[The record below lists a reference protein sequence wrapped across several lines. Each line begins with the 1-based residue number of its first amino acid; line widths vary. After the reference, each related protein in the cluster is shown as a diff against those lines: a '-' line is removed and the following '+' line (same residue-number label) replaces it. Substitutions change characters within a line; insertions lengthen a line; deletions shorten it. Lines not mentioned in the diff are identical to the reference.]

1 MLVRAGS
8 HANVSWLTAAAA
20 AASSGDDIAYDD
32 YGDHYD
38 VDEDSDSDSDDET
51 GSVHVQRSCIG
62 VRKRCLVD
70 DRCARQLASYR
81 HYCRENKKQNDCV
94 AVEWYARASLTSFYD
109 TMQWRRQRRGRGE
122 LPPYGW
128 TSKNYVICVCF
139 HCHGTSSY
147 HTTNTLQRA
156 TLIHRQYNRDW
167 GTSYSRP
174 PIYPYLTSPLL

>member
-1 MLVRAGS
+1 
-8 HANVSWLTAAAA
+8 VSWLTAAAAA

-38 VDEDSDSDSDDET
+38 VDEDSDSDSDSDDET

-94 AVEWYARASLTSFYD
+94 AVEWYARASAHVVLRYD
-109 TMQWRRQRRGRGE
+109 AVAPPQGGGRGSF
-122 LPPYGW
+122 PHMG
-128 TSKNYVICVCF
+128 
-139 HCHGTSSY
+139 G
-147 HTTNTLQRA
+147 
-156 TLIHRQYNRDW
+156 
-167 GTSYSRP
+167 RP
-174 PIYPYLTSPLL
+174 KIM

>member
-8 HANVSWLTAAAA
+8 HANVSWLTAAA

-38 VDEDSDSDSDDET
+38 VDEDSDNDSDDDDET

-94 AVEWYARASLTSFYD
+94 AVEWYARASAHVVLRYD
-109 TMQWRRQRRGRGE
+109 AVA
-122 LPPYGW
+122 PPG
-128 TSKNYVICVCF
+128 
-139 HCHGTSSY
+139 G
-147 HTTNTLQRA
+147 
-156 TLIHRQYNRDW
+156 
-167 GTSYSRP
+167 
-174 PIYPYLTSPLL
+174 